1 MCGRYAIFD
10 EENQVEMR
18 KILQEIEENF
28 AGTPEQEGMKTGEI
42 FPTNI
47 APVLLPKEGGGT
59 QAVPLKWGYPRWNG
73 PGVIINARQ
82 ETAGTK
88 NMFRASLA
96 ARRCVIPASG
106 FFEWKDVGKKKKDK
120 YFLYLP
126 HQEIL
131 YMAGLYNRFKDDKTG
146 RMYQAF
152 VILTT
157 EANAS
162 MVEIHNRM
170 PVLLEDRDLPLWLS
184 SHEEGA
190 DLLQG
195 SGPDLSIRL
204 YD

>member
-10 EENQVEMR
+10 EEDQVEMR

-28 AGTPEQEGMKTGEI
+28 AGTPEQEAMKTGEI

-47 APVLLPKEGGGT
+47 APVLLPKEGGGSR
-59 QAVPLKWGYPRWNG
+59 AVPLKWGYPRWNG

-106 FFEWKDVGKKKKDK
+106 FFEWKDMGKRKRTNIFYICPIKKS
-120 YFLYLP
+120 FIWPVCTISL
-126 HQEIL
+126 
-131 YMAGLYNRFKDDKTG
+131 KTIKPAVSI
-146 RMYQAF
+146 RLL

-162 MVEIHNRM
+162 VVEIHNRM
-170 PVLLEDRDLPLWLS
+170 PVLLEGRDLPLWLS
-184 SHEEGA
+184 SQEEGV